1 MPNYYQLLKLTGI
14 SKTEVATYF
23 LNLFNDSF
31 VLVLALLIFLGCFLA
46 GLSYLAFMKKHKTTH
61 NSLLNVLNGNLAV
74 FFIFSSFMELI
85 EIVGEKT
92 DTLQDSIILCVA
104 ANVKKILKMNYIL
117 LFLQLSI
124 ATLLHHV
131 RPDLYLEVSLKWKN
145 IVITVF
151 MFLVAVINQFIYIF
165 SCDFDNLCTFECP
178 PKKNQLLRKLNSGFA
193 FLVIVSCLLT
203 QLGVVVDVHN
213 DKFEH

>member
-1 MPNYYQLLKLTGI
+1 MLSYYQLLESAGI

-31 VLVLALLIFLGCFLA
+31 VLVLALLIFLGCLLA

-124 ATLLHHV
+124 ATLLPPV
-131 RPDLYLEVSLKWKN
+131 RPARYSSISGIMLYC
-145 IVITVF
+145 
-151 MFLVAVINQFIYIF
+151 Q
-165 SCDFDNLCTFECP
+165 
-178 PKKNQLLRKLNSGFA
+178 
-193 FLVIVSCLLT
+193 
-203 QLGVVVDVHN
+203 
-213 DKFEH
+213 